1 MAIQFGDQR
10 LYTKTTAERLAYRL
24 FGLLDPAHFLH
35 ARNFVMALDKLDLH
49 PHRILDAGSGRGDF
63 SIYLAQRFPSAQVVA
78 VNADDSRIA
87 RSRDA
92 AHAMGLANIDFRV
105 ADLTRDML
113 GTGYDLVLSIDVLEH
128 VAEQQLAIS
137 RLADALVS
145 KGVGYFHIP
154 TVRPKPV
161 PLSGHLHEFHD
172 WAEHAHLAD
181 EKTASEF
188 IRSVKASGLEILS
201 SRPTFGYYTGEL
213 AVSLFALPYRDTF
226 VNRVTS
232 AALAPA
238 CRFLAL
244 VNPWRSETTYAVE
257 VIARKS

>member
-78 VNADDSRIA
+78 VDADDSRIA